1 MKILVIR
8 FSSIGDIVLTT
19 PVLRA
24 LKLQRPDI
32 EVHYLTK
39 KGFTSILNAN
49 PYIDKLI
56 TFDKHYKEK
65 LSDLKK
71 EEYDHVIDLHNNFR
85 TLKLK
90 MALGRPS
97 TSFPKLNVRK
107 WMLVRF
113 KKVKMPELH
122 VVERYFKAVATLG
135 VENDNGACEFYLK
148 EQDKVDTIS
157 SFVLHPKQYITV
169 AVGAQYAT
177 KRMSAEKI
185 IEVLQKISIPA
196 VLCGGPMDR
205 EFADEIIA
213 ALPGMKIE
221 NACGGYTLGQSASIV
236 AQSAALLTNDTGL
249 MHIAT
254 CFQVP
259 IVSVWGN
266 TVPELGMYPYYPN
279 NKELFTIQEVKDLS
293 CRPCSKIGYQKCP
306 KGHFNCMVLQNSEA
320 IANDLKRFI
329 KED

>member
-39 KGFTSILNAN
+39 KGFTPILNAN

-135 VENDNGACEFYLK
+135 VENDNGACEFYLT
-148 EQDKVDTIS
+148 EQDKVDTMS